1 MTLKNLNVI
10 KMMCGDKKNKELE
23 GSSKSKW
30 KNFVSFATRYF
41 SFRSKVAQKMYIF
54 VLTLG
59 LVVAILVYSYSP
71 DIGIELGQPSPRTIK
86 ANRAIEFEDPAKTEE
101 DKNKNEAE
109 VEDVYVYDI
118 NILNGEEGAL
128 YQIKYFYLL
137 AGIVQKKDKLFEEK
151 VDYMNNMLSGQ
162 YSSSVISLALNL
174 SADDLNMLMEKT
186 QDIARQIMK
195 EEIKPTEV
203 DIAKNEAISLV
214 KADDEIKS
222 EYIPIVTS
230 VLENNISPTVVFDPV
245 ATEEERQEARLDTSP
260 HMVSILEGQTIV
272 FEGEIVNED
281 DILRLTKL
289 GLFQERFNWERF
301 TYIFLISSAVLF
313 LFGFYIFKFNLNIF
327 NNTKKLVIN
336 AFLIVT
342 FTALIRALTVLSS
355 IHLNLWNYLFPII
368 AASLIC
374 TILFNTRLA
383 MMMTICLGIF
393 AGIATDFDF
402 SLAVAYILGGI
413 FSTYMVSKV
422 SQRSGVMRAGFFSS
436 LVLAFLFLTI
446 NLIGGEL
453 QVITLYTLLGVLNG
467 IICAVIAI
475 GFLPFIESTFN
486 VTTAMGLLELSN
498 TDQPLLKE
506 LLITAPGTYNH
517 SILVGHLA
525 ENAAKAIGADA
536 LLVKVAAL
544 YHDVGKMKRP
554 EYFYENQASMGN
566 VHDRLN
572 PSMSRHIIS
581 NHIKDG
587 LELAAKNKI
596 PKKVLNIIS
605 QHHGNS
611 IISYFYEK
619 QKDRE
624 MASNSV
630 SNGLKEHFRYPAKK
644 PQSKEAAILMLADST
659 EAAVRS
665 IEKVTPKKIEQM
677 VNDIFE
683 DKLKDGQLDETNMTL
698 KEINIVKNTMIDGI
712 MSIYHSR
719 ISYDETGTKTTKEL
733 EPRAEAK

>member
-1 MTLKNLNVI
+1 
-10 KMMCGDKKNKELE
+10 MMSGNKKNKEVE
-23 GSSKSKW
+23 NGGRSRWRK
-30 KNFVSFATRYF
+30 FVDFAVRYF
-41 SFRSKVAQKMYIF
+41 SFRSIIARRMYIF

-59 LVVAILVYSYSP
+59 MVTAILVYSYSP

-86 ANRAIEFEDPAKTEE
+86 ANRALEFEDPAKTEE

-109 VEDVYVYDI
+109 EEDVYIYDI

-137 AGIVQKKDKLFEEK
+137 SGIVQKKDKPFEEK

-174 SADDLNMLMEKT
+174 SADNLNMLMEKT
-186 QDIARQIMK
+186 QDIAREIMK

-203 DIAKNEAISLV
+203 DIAKNEAINM
-214 KADDEIKS
+214 AREEDEIKS
-222 EYIPIVTS
+222 EHVLIVTS
-230 VLENNISPTVVFDPV
+230 VLENNISPTVVFDPA
-245 ATEEERQEARLDTSP
+245 ATEEARQEARINTPP

-272 FEGEIVNED
+272 FEGEIVSED
-281 DILRLTKL
+281 DILILTKL
-289 GLFQERFNWERF
+289 GLLQEGFNWERLA
-301 TYIFLISSAVLF
+301 YIFLISSAVLF
-313 LFGFYIFKFNLNIF
+313 LFGFYIFKFNPKIF
-327 NNTKKLVIN
+327 NNTKKTVIN
-336 AFLIVT
+336 AFLLVT
-342 FTALIRALTVLSS
+342 FTALIRAFTILSS
-355 IHLNLWNYLFPII
+355 IHLNFWNYLFPII

-374 TILFNTRLA
+374 TILFNTWLA

-402 SLAVAYILGGI
+402 SLAVVYMLGGI

-436 LVLAFLFLTI
+436 LVLAFLFLTV
-446 NLIGGEL
+446 NLIGGEV
-453 QVITLYTLLGVLNG
+453 QVITLYTLIGVLNG

-475 GFLPFIESTFN
+475 GLLPFIESTFN

-498 TDQPLLKE
+498 TDQPLLKK
-506 LLITAPGTYNH
+506 LLMTAPGTYNH
-517 SILVGHLA
+517 SILVAHLA

-587 LELAAKNKI
+587 LVLAAKNKI

-611 IISYFYEK
+611 IIAYFYEK
-619 QKDRE
+619 QKGRE
-624 MASNSV
+624 MASNGV

-665 IEKVTPKKIEQM
+665 IEKITPKKIEQM
-677 VNDIFE
+677 VSDIFE
-683 DKLKDGQLDETNMTL
+683 DKLQDGQLDETDITL
-698 KEINIVKNTMIDGI
+698 KEINKVRNTMIDGI

-719 ISYDETGTKTTKEL
+719 ISYDETGTKTEKEM

>member
-1 MTLKNLNVI
+1 
-10 KMMCGDKKNKELE
+10 MMSGDKKNREVE
-23 GSSKSKW
+23 NGSRSKW
-30 KNFVSFATRYF
+30 RKFVDFAVRYF
-41 SFRSKVAQKMYIF
+41 SFRSKIARRMYIF

-59 LVVAILVYSYSP
+59 AIVAILAYSYSP

-86 ANRAIEFEDPAKTEE
+86 ANRALEFEDTAKTEE

-109 VEDVYVYDI
+109 VEDIYVYDI

-137 AGIVQKKDKLFEEK
+137 AGIVQKKDEPFEEK

-162 YSSSVISLALNL
+162 YSSSVISLALEL
-174 SADDLNMLMEKT
+174 SADELNMLMGKT
-186 QDIARQIMK
+186 QDIAREIMK

-203 DIAKNEAISLV
+203 DIAKNEAINM
-214 KADDEIKS
+214 AREDDEIKS
-222 EYIPIVTS
+222 EHVPIVNS
-230 VLENNISPTVVFDPV
+230 VLENNISPTVVFDPA
-245 ATEEERQEARLDTSP
+245 ATEEARQEARINTPP

-281 DILRLTKL
+281 DILILTKL
-289 GLFQERFNWERF
+289 GLLQESFNWERF
-301 TYIFLISSAVLF
+301 AYIFLISIITLF
-313 LFGFYIFKFNLNIF
+313 LFGFYIFKFNSNIF

-336 AFLIVT
+336 TFLLVT
-342 FTALIRALTVLSS
+342 FTALIRAFTILSS
-355 IHLNLWNYLFPII
+355 IHLNFWNYLFPII

-374 TILFNTRLA
+374 TILFNARLA

-402 SLAVAYILGGI
+402 SLAIAYILGGV

-422 SQRSGVMRAGFFSS
+422 SQRSGVMRAGFLSS

-446 NLIGGEL
+446 NLIGGEV
-453 QVITLYTLLGVLNG
+453 QVITLYTLLGVVNG

-475 GFLPFIESTFN
+475 GLLPFIESTFN
-486 VTTAMGLLELSN
+486 ITTAMGLLELSN
-498 TDQPLLKE
+498 TDQPLLKK
-506 LLITAPGTYNH
+506 LLMTAPGTYNH
-517 SILVGHLA
+517 SMLVAHLA

-581 NHIKDG
+581 NHVKDG

-624 MASNSV
+624 LASNGV

-665 IEKVTPKKIEQM
+665 IEKITPKKIEQM

-683 DKLKDGQLDETNMTL
+683 DKLKDGQLDETNITL
-698 KEINIVKNTMIDGI
+698 KEINIVKNAIIDGI

-719 ISYDETGTKTTKEL
+719 ISYDETGAKTAKEM
-733 EPRAEAK
+733 EARAEAK

>member
-1 MTLKNLNVI
+1 
-10 KMMCGDKKNKELE
+10 MMSGNSKNKDLE
-23 GSSKSKW
+23 KNNRGKW
-30 KNFVSFATRYF
+30 RKFVGFAVKYF
-41 SFRSKVAQKMYIF
+41 SFRNEIARRMYIF

-59 LVVAILVYSYSP
+59 MVVAILIYNYSP

-86 ANRAIEFEDPAKTEE
+86 ANRAIEFEDTAKTEE
-101 DKNKNEAE
+101 DRNKNEAE
-109 VEDVYVYDI
+109 VEDIYVYDI
-118 NILNGEEGAL
+118 NILNGEEGSL
-128 YQIKYFYLL
+128 YKIKYFYLL
-137 AGIVQKKDKLFEEK
+137 TGIVQKKDKTFEEK
-151 VDYMNNMLSGQ
+151 VDYMNNIFSGQ
-162 YSSSVISLALNL
+162 YSSSAITLALSL
-174 SADDLNMLMEKT
+174 SVDDLNILMEKT

-203 DIAKNEAISLV
+203 DVAKNDAINLARS
-214 KADDEIKS
+214 DDEIKPD
-222 EYIPIVTS
+222 YVPLVTS
-230 VLENNISPTVVFDPV
+230 ILENNISPTVVFDPA
-245 ATEEERQEARLDTSP
+245 ATEEARQKARLNTMP

-272 FEGEIVNED
+272 FEGELVSED
-281 DILRLTKL
+281 DILILTKL
-289 GLFQERFNWERF
+289 GLFQESFNWERF
-301 TYIFLISSAVLF
+301 TYIFLISAVVLF
-313 LFGFYIFKFNLNIF
+313 LFGFYIFKFNPEIYK
-327 NNTKKLVIN
+327 NTKKLVIN

-342 FTALIRALTVLSS
+342 FTALIRAFTILSS
-355 IHLNLWNYLFPII
+355 VHLNFWNYLFPII
-368 AASLIC
+368 AASLIA
-374 TILFNTRLA
+374 TILFNTRMA
-383 MMMTICLGIF
+383 IMMTICLGIF

-436 LVLAFLFLTI
+436 LVLAFLFFII
-446 NLIGGEL
+446 NLLYGGL
-453 QVITLYTLLGVLNG
+453 QLITLYTLLGVLNG

-498 TDQPLLKE
+498 TDQPLLKK
-506 LLITAPGTYNH
+506 LLMTAPGTYNH
-517 SILVGHLA
+517 SILVAHLA
-525 ENAAKAIGADA
+525 ESAAKAIGADS

-611 IISYFYEK
+611 IIAYFYEK

-624 MASNSV
+624 MASNGV
-630 SNGLKEHFRYPAKK
+630 SNGLKEHFRYPARK

-665 IEKVTPKKIEQM
+665 IEKITPKKIEQM

-683 DKLKDGQLDETNMTL
+683 DKLKDGQLDETNITL
-698 KEINIVKNTMIDGI
+698 KEINIVKNTIIDGV

-719 ISYDETGTKTTKEL
+719 ISYDETGTKAVKETVQ
-733 EPRAEAK
+733 ERRQGEDIAN